1 MTGLLLHVALF
12 PPGTTHDCAIGQA
25 GPSILSRLPPAIPT
39 EVLMRLIGLAVV
51 LPAGLLLEPLVVEA
65 QAAGKV
71 WRAALS
77 SPAKS

>member
-1 MTGLLLHVALF
+1 
-12 PPGTTHDCAIGQA
+12 
-25 GPSILSRLPPAIPT
+25 
-39 EVLMRLIGLAVV
+39 MRLIGLAVV